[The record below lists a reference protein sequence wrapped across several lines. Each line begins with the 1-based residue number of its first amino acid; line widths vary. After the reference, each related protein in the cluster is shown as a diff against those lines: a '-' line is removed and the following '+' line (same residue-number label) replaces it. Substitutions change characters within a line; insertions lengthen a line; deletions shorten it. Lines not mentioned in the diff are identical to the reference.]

1 MTAIGV
7 KDTQVE
13 QGALLF
19 KDFISTKR
27 ILVADPVSGSR
38 AGLAKTIIDM
48 GAKTTN
54 VLTASSFEVAETE
67 IERVQP
73 DVIITDYDLGKRS
86 GLDLLPLMR
95 KHKPDPRQTLFVLV
109 TGNTSQSAVAQAAE
123 EDVDTF
129 TLKPY
134 TIEVLK
140 KTILKAALQKIRPS
154 TYQLKIDEGKSKLFE
169 GHADEAMAI
178 FEAAMKLDPKP
189 ALAFFY
195 HGQAEMM
202 KKALD
207 TAQEDFAEGLNYNK
221 IHYKCLT
228 GLYDVLMQQKQFT
241 QAYDVVKRIARYFPA
256 NPARLAQV
264 LRLAVM
270 TQSYEDIEKYYQI
283 FIGIDSRN
291 DEMIKYMCASLVVCG
306 KFYLRRSFNNR
317 ALELFQKAGAT
328 AAGRVKILRE
338 IVSSLCE
345 FDLAKDAQEYLKRFP
360 SDTQSGPD
368 YLSMQLLVMSRLHAP
383 ELVVDSARKLI
394 ASGIEDPV
402 IYEVAIEK
410 SVSCGLK
417 DSAENMVFEA
427 SKKWPKEANRFSSLL
442 EIAGSEK
449 EGAEKPSTGT

>member
-1 MTAIGV
+1 MAIGV
-7 KDTQVE
+7 KDTQIE

-19 KDFISTKR
+19 RDFIAPKR
-27 ILVADPVSGSR
+27 VLVADTVSGSR
-38 AGLAKTIIDM
+38 TGLAKTIIDM

-54 VLTASSFEVAETE
+54 VMTVSSFEVAETE
-67 IERVQP
+67 IERIQP
-73 DVIITDYDLGKRS
+73 DVVITDYDLGKRS

-95 KHKPDPRQTLFVLV
+95 KHKPDSRQTLFILV

-140 KTILKAALQKIRPS
+140 KTILKAALQKIKPS
-154 TYQLKIDEGKSKLFE
+154 TYQLKIDEGKALLFD
-169 GHADEAMAI
+169 GKADEAMAV
-178 FEAAMKLDPKP
+178 FEAAMKLDSKP

-202 KKALD
+202 KKALE
-207 TAQEDFAEGLNYNK
+207 TAQDDFSEGLNYNK

-228 GLYDVLMQQKQFT
+228 GLYDVLMQQKQYT

-283 FIGIDSRN
+283 FIGIDARN

-345 FDLAKDAQEYLKRFP
+345 FELAKEAQEYLKRFP
-360 SDTQSGPD
+360 ADTQGGPD
-368 YLSMQLLVMSRLHAP
+368 FLAMQLLVMSCLQPP

-394 ASGIEDPV
+394 AAGIEDPV

-410 SVSCGLK
+410 SVACGLK
-417 DSAENMVFEA
+417 DNAENLVFEA
-427 SKKWPKEANRFSSLL
+427 SKKWPKEANRFKSLF
-442 EIAGSEK
+442 EIATNGEG
-449 EGAEKPSTGT
+449 GAEKKAGT